1 MPFNLPIALTLFRL
15 LLLPVFVILFYVPY
29 SWSPFAAAFVFWL
42 AAVTDALDGYAARKL
57 KQSTRFGAF
66 LDPVADK
73 VMVTTAL
80 VLLVAQYNNIWLTLP
95 ALFMI
100 GREIVISAL
109 REWMAE
115 IGKRG
120 IVAVSWIGKYK
131 TAAQML
137 AIIGLIWHPNQFLT
151 TVSFVLFYLATIL
164 TFWSM
169 VSYIMAAW
177 TDLTDESNN

>member
-1 MPFNLPIALTLFRL
+1 MPFNIPIALTLFRL
-15 LLLPVFVILFYVPY
+15 ALLPVFVVLFYIPEP
-29 SWSPFAAAFVFWL
+29 WSPFAAAFVFWL

-73 VMVTTAL
+73 IMVTTAL
-80 VLLVAQYNNIWLTLP
+80 VLLISEYSNIWLTLP

-120 IVAVSWIGKYK
+120 AVAVSWIGKYK
-131 TAAQML
+131 TAAQMV
-137 AIIGLIWHPNQFLT
+137 AITGLIWQPNEFLT
-151 TVSFVLFYLATIL
+151 YAAFGLFYVAAVL

-169 VSYIMAAW
+169 MSYIMAAW
-177 TDLTDESNN
+177 NDLTAE

>member
-15 LLLPVFVILFYVPY
+15 FLLPIFVVLFYLPY
-29 SWSPFAAAFVFWL
+29 SWTPFVAAFVFWL
-42 AAVTDALDGYAARKL
+42 AAITDALDGYAARKL
-57 KQSTRFGAF
+57 KQLTRFGAF

-73 VMVTTAL
+73 LMVITAL
-80 VLLVAQYNNIWLTLP
+80 VLLVEQYADIWLTLP

-115 IGKRG
+115 LGKRG
-120 IVAVSWIGKYK
+120 TVAVSWIGKYK
-131 TAAQML
+131 TAAQMV
-137 AIIGLIWHPNQFLT
+137 AIIGLIWQYNPLMIT
-151 TVSFVLFYLATIL
+151 AAFVLLYIAAVL

-169 VSYIMAAW
+169 MS
-177 TDLTDESNN
+177 

>member
-15 LLLPVFVILFYVPY
+15 ILVPVFIVLFYLPY
-29 SWSPFAAAFVFWL
+29 SWANFAAAFAFWL
-42 AAVTDALDGYAARKL
+42 AAVTDFFDGYAARKL

-73 VMVTTAL
+73 LMVVLAL
-80 VLLVAQYNNIWLTLP
+80 VLLVQQYSSVWLTVP
-95 ALFMI
+95 AIIMI

-120 IVAVSWIGKYK
+120 AVAVGWIGKYK
-131 TAAQML
+131 TAVQMV
-137 AIIGLIWHPNQFLT
+137 AIIGLIWQQSNFM
-151 TVSFVLFYLATIL
+151 VSLAYVLLYIAAIL
-164 TFWSM
+164 TLWSM
-169 VSYIMAAW
+169 FVYIGAAW
-177 TDLTDESNN
+177 KDLTAEENQ

>member
-1 MPFNLPIALTLFRL
+1 MPFNVPIALTLFRL
-15 LLLPVFVILFYVPY
+15 LLLPVFVVLFYIPETWA
-29 SWSPFAAAFVFWL
+29 SFAAAFVFWL
-42 AAVTDALDGYAARKL
+42 AALTDALDGYAARKL

-73 VMVTTAL
+73 IMVITAL
-80 VLLVAQYNNIWLTLP
+80 VLLVGQYNSIWLTIP

-120 IVAVSWIGKYK
+120 KVAVSWIGKYK
-131 TAAQML
+131 TAAQMI
-137 AIIGLIWHPNQFLT
+137 AIIGLIWQPNNFIIYT
-151 TVSFVLFYLATIL
+151 AYSLFYIASIL

-169 VSYIMAAW
+169 ISYIRAAW
-177 TDLTDESNN
+177 SDLTAE

>member
-1 MPFNLPIALTLFRL
+1 MPFNVPIALTLFRVV
-15 LLLPVFVILFYVPY
+15 LLPVFVVFFFLPY
-29 SWSPFAAAFVFWL
+29 SWAPFASAFVFWL
-42 AAVTDALDGYAARKL
+42 AAITDALDGYLARRL
-57 KQSTRFGAF
+57 GQSTRFGAF

-73 VMVTTAL
+73 VMVAAAL
-80 VLLVAQYNNIWLTLP
+80 VLLVQDYNTIWLTLP

-115 IGKRG
+115 MGKRG
-120 IVAVSWIGKYK
+120 VVAVSWIGKYK

-137 AIIGLIWHPNQFLT
+137 AIIGLLWKPNEWMINLA
-151 TVSFVLFYLATIL
+151 FVLLYIAAIL

-169 VSYIMAAW
+169 LSYIMSAW
-177 TDLTDESNN
+177 KDLTAEERP

>member
-1 MPFNLPIALTLFRL
+1 MPFNIPIALTLFRIF
-15 LLLPVFVILFYVPY
+15 LLPVFIVVFYLPY
-29 SWSPFAAAFVFWL
+29 SWAPFAAAFIFWL

-73 VMVTTAL
+73 IMVTTAL
-80 VLLVAQYNNIWLTLP
+80 VLLVADNNNIWLTLP

-120 IVAVSWIGKYK
+120 AVAVSWIGKYK
-131 TAAQML
+131 TAAQMV
-137 AIIGLIWHPNQFLT
+137 AITGLIWHPNDFLT
-151 TVSFVLFYLATIL
+151 YAAYALFYVATVL

-169 VSYIMAAW
+169 MNYISAAW
-177 TDLTDESNN
+177 GDLTAESGN

>member
-1 MPFNLPIALTLFRL
+1 MPFNIPIALTLFRL
-15 LLLPVFVILFYVPY
+15 ALLPVFVVLFYIPEP
-29 SWSPFAAAFVFWL
+29 WSPFAAAFVFWL

-73 VMVTTAL
+73 IMVTTAL
-80 VLLVAQYNNIWLTLP
+80 VLLISEYSNIWLTLP

-120 IVAVSWIGKYK
+120 AVAVSWIGKYK
-131 TAAQML
+131 TAAQMV
-137 AIIGLIWHPNQFLT
+137 AITGLIWQPNELLT
-151 TVSFVLFYLATIL
+151 YAAFGLFYVAAVL

-169 VSYIMAAW
+169 MSYILAAW
-177 TDLTDESNN
+177 KDLTAE

>member
-1 MPFNLPIALTLFRL
+1 MPFNIPIALTLFRL
-15 LLLPVFVILFYVPY
+15 FLLPVFVVIFYLPY
-29 SWSPFAAAFVFWL
+29 SWAPFVAAFVFWL

-73 VMVTTAL
+73 IMVTTAL
-80 VLLVAQYNNIWLTLP
+80 VLLVADYNNVWLTLP

-120 IVAVSWIGKYK
+120 AVAVSWIGKYK
-131 TAAQML
+131 TAAQMI
-137 AIIGLIWHPNQFLT
+137 AIIGLIWKPNDFLT
-151 TVSFVLFYLATIL
+151 YAAFGLFYVATVL

-169 VSYIMAAW
+169 MSYILAAW
-177 TDLTDESNN
+177 GDLTAESDN

>member
-1 MPFNLPIALTLFRL
+1 MPFNIPIALTLFRIA
-15 LLLPVFVILFYVPY
+15 LLPVFIFLFYLPY
-29 SWSPFAAAFVFWL
+29 SWAPFASAFVFWL

-80 VLLVAQYNNIWLTLP
+80 VLLVQQNDNVYLTLA

-120 IVAVSWIGKYK
+120 VVAVSWIGKYK
-131 TAAQML
+131 TAAQMV
-137 AIIGLIWHPNQFLT
+137 AIVGLIWKPTPMLT
-151 TVSFVLFYLATIL
+151 DLAYVCFYVAAIL

-169 VSYIMAAW
+169 ISYISAAW
-177 TDLTDESNN
+177 KDLVAE

>member
-1 MPFNLPIALTLFRL
+1 MPFNLPIALTFFRL
-15 LLLPVFVILFYVPY
+15 FLLPVFVVMFYLPY
-29 SWSPFAAAFVFWL
+29 SWAAFAAAFVYWL
-42 AAVTDALDGYAARKL
+42 AAITDALDGYAARKL

-73 VMVTTAL
+73 VMVVTAL
-80 VLLVAQYNNIWLTLP
+80 VLLVADYDNVWLTLP
-95 ALFMI
+95 ALLMI

-120 IVAVSWIGKYK
+120 AVAVSWMGKFK
-131 TAAQML
+131 TAVQMV
-137 AIIGLIWHPNQFLT
+137 AIIGLIWKPNDLLIGLAW
-151 TVSFVLFYLATIL
+151 VLFYIAAVL

-169 VSYIMAAW
+169 MSYILAAW
-177 TDLTDESNN
+177 KDLTAE

>member
-1 MPFNLPIALTLFRL
+1 MPFNVPIALTLFRL
-15 LLLPVFVILFYVPY
+15 FLLPVFVVVFYLPY
-29 SWSPFAAAFVFWL
+29 SWSAFAAAFIFWL

-73 VMVTTAL
+73 IMVTTAL

-115 IGKRG
+115 LGKRG
-120 IVAVSWIGKYK
+120 AVAVSWIGKYK
-131 TAAQML
+131 TAAQMV
-137 AIIGLIWHPNQFLT
+137 AITGLIWQPNQWLT
-151 TVSFVLFYLATIL
+151 YLAMALFYVAAIL

-169 VSYIMAAW
+169 VVYIRAAW
-177 TDLTDESNN
+177 ADLTAESHN

>member
-15 LLLPVFVILFYVPY
+15 FLLPIFVVLFYMPY
-29 SWSPFAAAFVFWL
+29 SWAPFAAAFIFWI
-42 AAVTDALDGYAARKL
+42 AALTDALDGYAARKL
-57 KQSTRFGAF
+57 KQLTRFGAF

-73 VMVTTAL
+73 LMVITAL
-80 VLLVAQYNNIWLTLP
+80 VLLVHQYASVWLTIP

-120 IVAVSWIGKYK
+120 AVAVSWIGKYK
-131 TAAQML
+131 TAAQMV
-137 AIIGLIWHPNQFLT
+137 AIIGLIWQYNDLMVYAAYALLYVA
-151 TVSFVLFYLATIL
+151 TVL

-169 VSYIMAAW
+169 MNYILAAW
-177 TDLTDESNN
+177 KDLIAE

>member
-15 LLLPVFVILFYVPY
+15 GLLPIFVVLFYLPY
-29 SWSPFAAAFVFWL
+29 SWAPFASAFVFWL
-42 AAVTDALDGYAARKL
+42 AAVTDALDGYFARKL
-57 KQSTRFGAF
+57 NQSTRFGAF

-73 VMVTTAL
+73 IMVSTAL
-80 VLLVAQYNNIWLTLP
+80 VLLVQQNDSVYVTMA
-95 ALFMI
+95 ALLMI

-120 IVAVSWIGKYK
+120 VVAVSWIGKYK
-131 TAAQML
+131 TAAQMA
-137 AIIGLIWHPNQFLT
+137 AIVGLIWQPTPLLT
-151 TVSFVLFYLATIL
+151 NLAFVLFYIAAIL

-169 VSYIMAAW
+169 MSYISAAW
-177 TDLTDESNN
+177 KDLVAE

>member
-1 MPFNLPIALTLFRL
+1 MPFNIPIALTLFRL
-15 LLLPVFVILFYVPY
+15 ALLPVFIVLFYLPY
-29 SWSPFAAAFVFWL
+29 SWAPFASAFVFWL

-73 VMVTTAL
+73 IMVTTAL
-80 VLLVAQYNNIWLTLP
+80 VLLVQQNDNIYLTLA

-120 IVAVSWIGKYK
+120 VVAVSWIGKYK
-131 TAAQML
+131 TATQMV
-137 AIIGLIWHPNQFLT
+137 AIVGLIWKPTELLT
-151 TVSFVLFYLATIL
+151 NVAYGFFYLAAIL

-169 VSYIMAAW
+169 MSYISAAW
-177 TDLTDESNN
+177 KDLIAE

>member
-1 MPFNLPIALTLFRL
+1 MPFNLPMALTWFRL
-15 LLLPVFVILFYVPY
+15 FLLPIFIVVFYLPY
-29 SWSPFAAAFVFWL
+29 PWAYFASAFVFWL
-42 AAVTDALDGYAARKL
+42 AAITDALDGYMARKL
-57 KQSTRFGAF
+57 GQSTRFGAF

-73 VMVTTAL
+73 LMVTTAL
-80 VLLVAQYNNIWLTLP
+80 VLLVEQYDSPWLTLP
-95 ALFMI
+95 ALFMV

-137 AIIGLIWHPNQFLT
+137 AIIGLLWQVDTWMINLSYALLYVAAW
-151 TVSFVLFYLATIL
+151 L

-169 VSYIMAAW
+169 ISYIKAAW
-177 TDLTDESNN
+177 QDLIAG

>member
-1 MPFNLPIALTLFRL
+1 MPFNLPIALTWFRL
-15 LLLPVFVILFYVPY
+15 FLLPVFVLVFYLPY
-29 SWSPFAAAFVFWL
+29 HWTHFLAAFVFWL
-42 AAVTDALDGYAARKL
+42 AAITDALDGYAARKL
-57 KQSTRFGAF
+57 QQSTRFGAF

-73 VMVTTAL
+73 LMVTTAL
-80 VLLVAQYNNIWLTLP
+80 VLLVEQYNTAWLTLP

-120 IVAVSWIGKYK
+120 IVAVSWVGKYK
-131 TAAQML
+131 TAAQMV
-137 AIIGLIWHPNQFLT
+137 AIIGLIWQTGPIM
-151 TVSFVLFYLATIL
+151 VMIAYVLLYIAALL

-169 VSYIMAAW
+169 MSYIKAAW
-177 TDLTDESNN
+177 KDLTAG

>member
-15 LLLPVFVILFYVPY
+15 FLLPVFVVIFYLPY
-29 SWSPFAAAFVFWL
+29 TWTPFAAAFVFWL
-42 AAVTDALDGYAARKL
+42 AAITDALDGYAARKL
-57 KQSTRFGAF
+57 GQLTRFGAF

-73 VMVTTAL
+73 VMVVTAL
-80 VLLVAQYNNIWLTLP
+80 VLLVADYNSPWMTLP

-120 IVAVSWIGKYK
+120 AVAVSWIGKYK
-131 TAAQML
+131 TAAQMV
-137 AIIGLIWHPNQFLT
+137 AIIGLIWKPNTFL
-151 TVSFVLFYLATIL
+151 VDLAFGLFYLAAIL

-169 VSYIMAAW
+169 MSYILAAW
-177 TDLTDESNN
+177 KDLTSE

>member
-15 LLLPVFVILFYVPY
+15 VLLPVFVVVFYLPY
-29 SWSPFAAAFVFWL
+29 SWAPFASAFIFWL

-73 VMVTTAL
+73 IMVTTAL
-80 VLLVAQYNNIWLTLP
+80 VLLVQQNDNIYLTLA

-120 IVAVSWIGKYK
+120 VVAVSWIGKYK
-131 TAAQML
+131 TAAQMA
-137 AIIGLIWHPNQFLT
+137 AIVGLIWQPNEFLT
-151 TVSFVLFYLATIL
+151 DVAYGLFYIAAVL

-169 VSYIMAAW
+169 MSYISAAW
-177 TDLTDESNN
+177 KDLTAE

>member
-15 LLLPVFVILFYVPY
+15 FLLPIFVVLFYLPY
-29 SWSPFAAAFVFWL
+29 DWTPFVAAFTFWL
-42 AAVTDALDGYAARKL
+42 AALTDALDGYAARKL
-57 KQSTRFGAF
+57 KQLTRFGAF

-73 VMVTTAL
+73 LMVITAL
-80 VLLVAQYNNIWLTLP
+80 VLLVDQYTNIWLTMP

-120 IVAVSWIGKYK
+120 TVAVSWIGKYK
-131 TAAQML
+131 TAAQMV
-137 AIIGLIWHPNQFLT
+137 AIIGLIWQYNPLMT
-151 TVSFVLFYLATIL
+151 TAAFVLLYIAAVL

-169 VSYIMAAW
+169 MSYILAAW
-177 TDLTDESNN
+177 KDLTAE

>member
-1 MPFNLPIALTLFRL
+1 MPFNIPIALTLFRI
-15 LLLPVFVILFYVPY
+15 LLLPVFVVLFYLPD
-29 SWSPFAAAFVFWL
+29 SWALFAAAFVFWL
-42 AAVTDALDGYAARKL
+42 AAITDALDGYAARKL
-57 KQSTRFGAF
+57 QQSTRFGAF

-73 VMVTTAL
+73 IMVTTAL
-80 VLLVAQYNNIWLTLP
+80 VLLVSQYNNIWLTLP

-120 IVAVSWIGKYK
+120 AVAVSWIGKYK
-131 TAAQML
+131 TAAQMT
-137 AIIGLIWHPNQFLT
+137 AITGLIWQPNDFIIYSSFGLLYIA
-151 TVSFVLFYLATIL
+151 TVL

-169 VSYIMAAW
+169 MSYILAAW
-177 TDLTDESNN
+177 GDLTAE

>member
-1 MPFNLPIALTLFRL
+1 MMPFNIPIALTLFRL
-15 LLLPVFVILFYVPY
+15 LLLPVFIVLFYMPD
-29 SWSPFAAAFVFWL
+29 SWALFAAAFVFWL

-73 VMVTTAL
+73 IMVTTAL
-80 VLLVAQYNNIWLTLP
+80 VLLVAQYNSVWLTLP

-120 IVAVSWIGKYK
+120 TVAVSWIGKYK
-131 TAAQML
+131 TAAQMT
-137 AIIGLIWHPNQFLT
+137 AITGLIWQPNDFIT
-151 TVSFVLFYLATIL
+151 YSAFGLFYVAAVL

-169 VSYIMAAW
+169 MSYIIAAW
-177 TDLTDESNN
+177 GDLTAE

>member
-15 LLLPVFVILFYVPY
+15 FLVPVFIVLFYLPFH
-29 SWSPFAAAFVFWL
+29 WAAFAAAFAFWL
-42 AAVTDALDGYAARKL
+42 AAITDALDGYAARKL

-73 VMVTTAL
+73 LMVVLAL
-80 VLLVAQYNNIWLTLP
+80 LLLVEQYSSIWLTIP
-95 ALFMI
+95 AVIMV

-120 IVAVSWIGKYK
+120 VVAVSWVGKYK
-131 TAAQML
+131 TALQMT
-137 AIIGLIWHPNQFLT
+137 AIVGLIWQYNQFMI
-151 TVSFVLFYLATIL
+151 YLAYFLLYIAAVL

-169 VSYIMAAW
+169 ISYIKAAW
-177 TDLTDESNN
+177 EDLTQE

>member
-15 LLLPVFVILFYVPY
+15 FLLPIFVVLFYMPY
-29 SWSPFAAAFVFWL
+29 SWAPFAAAFTFWI
-42 AAVTDALDGYAARKL
+42 AALTDALDGYAARKL
-57 KQSTRFGAF
+57 KQLTRFGAF

-73 VMVTTAL
+73 LMVITAL
-80 VLLVAQYNNIWLTLP
+80 VLLVHQYASVWLTIP

-120 IVAVSWIGKYK
+120 AVAVSWIGKYK
-131 TAAQML
+131 TAAQMV
-137 AIIGLIWHPNQFLT
+137 AIIGLIWQYNDLMVYAAYALLYVA
-151 TVSFVLFYLATIL
+151 TVL

-169 VSYIMAAW
+169 MNYILAAW
-177 TDLTDESNN
+177 KDLIAE

>member
-1 MPFNLPIALTLFRL
+1 MPFNLPIALTLFRIA
-15 LLLPVFVILFYVPY
+15 LLPVFIAVFYLPY
-29 SWSPFAAAFVFWL
+29 PWAPFVSAFIFWL
-42 AAVTDALDGYAARKL
+42 AALTDWADGYAARKL
-57 KQSTRFGAF
+57 GQLTRFGAF

-73 VMVTTAL
+73 VMVSTAL
-80 VLLVAQYNNIWLTLP
+80 VLLVQQNDNVYLTLA

-120 IVAVSWIGKYK
+120 VVAVSWIGKYK
-131 TAAQML
+131 TATQMI
-137 AIIGLIWHPNQFLT
+137 AIIGLIWKPTPWLT
-151 TVSFVLFYLATIL
+151 DVAYGLFYIAAAL

-169 VSYIMAAW
+169 MSYISAAW
-177 TDLTDESNN
+177 KDLTAE

>member
-1 MPFNLPIALTLFRL
+1 MPFNIPIALTLFRL
-15 LLLPVFVILFYVPY
+15 ALLPVFVVLFYIPEP
-29 SWSPFAAAFVFWL
+29 WSPFASAFVFWL

-73 VMVTTAL
+73 IMVTTAL
-80 VLLVAQYNNIWLTLP
+80 VLLIAEYSNIWLTLP

-120 IVAVSWIGKYK
+120 AVAVSWIGKYK
-131 TAAQML
+131 TAAQMV
-137 AIIGLIWHPNQFLT
+137 AITGLIWQPNEFLT
-151 TVSFVLFYLATIL
+151 YAAFGLFYIAAVL

-169 VSYIMAAW
+169 VSYILAAW
-177 TDLTDESNN
+177 KDLTAE

>member
-1 MPFNLPIALTLFRL
+1 MTSPVKDIV
-15 LLLPVFVILFYVPY
+15 LPVAHLVAV
-29 SWSPFAAAFVFWL
+29 AAFPEVFWL
-42 AAVTDALDGYAARKL
+42 PAVTDALDGYAARKL
-57 KQSTRFGAF
+57 GQLTRFGAF

-73 VMVTTAL
+73 VMVSTAL
-80 VLLVAQYNNIWLTLP
+80 VLLVQQNDNIYLTLA

-120 IVAVSWIGKYK
+120 VVAVSWIGKYK
-131 TAAQML
+131 TAAQMV
-137 AIIGLIWHPNQFLT
+137 AIVGLIWQPTPFLT
-151 TVSFVLFYLATIL
+151 NVAYVLFYVAALL

-169 VSYIMAAW
+169 ISYISAAW
-177 TDLTDESNN
+177 KDLTAE

>member
-15 LLLPVFVILFYVPY
+15 FLLPVFVVIFYLPY
-29 SWSPFAAAFVFWL
+29 SWTPFAAAFVFWL
-42 AAVTDALDGYAARKL
+42 AAITDALDGYAARKL
-57 KQSTRFGAF
+57 GQLTRFGAF

-73 VMVTTAL
+73 VMVVTAL
-80 VLLVAQYNNIWLTLP
+80 VLLVADYNSPWMTLP

-120 IVAVSWIGKYK
+120 AVAVSWIGKYK
-131 TAAQML
+131 TAAQMV
-137 AIIGLIWHPNQFLT
+137 AIIGLIWKPNEFL
-151 TVSFVLFYLATIL
+151 VDLAFGLFYLAAIL

-169 VSYIMAAW
+169 MSYILAAW
-177 TDLTDESNN
+177 KDLTSE

>member
-1 MPFNLPIALTLFRL
+1 MMPFNLPIALTLFRL
-15 LLLPVFVILFYVPY
+15 FLLPIFIVLFYLPY
-29 SWSPFAAAFVFWL
+29 SWSPFVAALTFWL
-42 AAVTDALDGYAARKL
+42 AALTDALDGYAARKL

-73 VMVTTAL
+73 LMVTTAL
-80 VLLVAQYNNIWLTLP
+80 VLLVEQYESIWLTLP

-120 IVAVSWIGKYK
+120 TVAVSWLGKYK
-131 TAAQML
+131 TAAQMI
-137 AIIGLIWHPNQFLT
+137 AIIGLIWQANDLMIYAAYVLLYIASVLT
-151 TVSFVLFYLATIL
+151 L
-164 TFWSM
+164 WSM
-169 VSYIMAAW
+169 MSYILAAW
-177 TDLTDESNN
+177 KDLTAE

>member
-1 MPFNLPIALTLFRL
+1 MPFNLPIALTLFRIA
-15 LLLPVFVILFYVPY
+15 LLPVFIAVFYLPY
-29 SWSPFAAAFVFWL
+29 PWAPFVSAFIFWL
-42 AAVTDALDGYAARKL
+42 AALTDWLDGYAARKL
-57 KQSTRFGAF
+57 GQLTRFGAF

-73 VMVTTAL
+73 VMVSTAL
-80 VLLVAQYNNIWLTLP
+80 VLLVQQNDNVYLTLA

-120 IVAVSWIGKYK
+120 VVAVSWIGKYK
-131 TAAQML
+131 TATQMI
-137 AIIGLIWHPNQFLT
+137 AIIGLIWKPTPWLT
-151 TVSFVLFYLATIL
+151 DVAYGLFYIAAAL

-169 VSYIMAAW
+169 MSYNSAAW
-177 TDLTDESNN
+177 KDLTAE

>member
-15 LLLPVFVILFYVPY
+15 FLVPVFIFLFYLPF
-29 SWSPFAAAFVFWL
+29 SWAPFAAAFAFWL
-42 AAVTDALDGYAARKL
+42 AAITDALDGYAARKL

-73 VMVTTAL
+73 LMVALAL
-80 VLLVAQYNNIWLTLP
+80 VLLVEQYASVWLTIP
-95 ALFMI
+95 AMIMI

-120 IVAVSWIGKYK
+120 VVAVSWIGKYK
-131 TAAQML
+131 TAFQML
-137 AIIGLIWHPNQFLT
+137 AIIGLIWKLNDFMI
-151 TVSFVLFYLATIL
+151 YLAYGLLYVAAVL

-169 VSYIMAAW
+169 LAYIMAAW
-177 TDLTDESNN
+177 KDLTAE

>member
-1 MPFNLPIALTLFRL
+1 MPFNLPIALTLFRVV
-15 LLLPVFVILFYVPY
+15 LLPVFVVFFFLPY
-29 SWSPFAAAFVFWL
+29 DWAPFASAFIFWL
-42 AAVTDALDGYAARKL
+42 AAITDALDGYLARKL
-57 KQSTRFGAF
+57 EQSTRFGAF

-73 VMVTTAL
+73 IMVAAAL
-80 VLLVAQYNNIWLTLP
+80 VLLVQDYDTIWLTIP

-115 IGKRG
+115 MGKRG
-120 IVAVSWIGKYK
+120 VVAVSWIGKYK

-137 AIIGLIWHPNQFLT
+137 AIIGLLWKPTDWL
-151 TVSFVLFYLATIL
+151 VDLSFVLLYIAAFL

-169 VSYIMAAW
+169 LSYIMSAW
-177 TDLTDESNN
+177 KDLTAEEMK

>member
-1 MPFNLPIALTLFRL
+1 MPFNIPIALTLFRL
-15 LLLPVFVILFYVPY
+15 ALLPVFVVLFYIPEP
-29 SWSPFAAAFVFWL
+29 WSPFAAAFVFWL

-73 VMVTTAL
+73 IMVTTAL
-80 VLLVAQYNNIWLTLP
+80 VLLISEYSNIWLTLP

-120 IVAVSWIGKYK
+120 AVAVSWIGKYK
-131 TAAQML
+131 TAAQMV
-137 AIIGLIWHPNQFLT
+137 AITGLIWQPNELLT
-151 TVSFVLFYLATIL
+151 YAAFGLFYIAAVL

-169 VSYIMAAW
+169 MSYILAAW
-177 TDLTDESNN
+177 KDLTAE